1 LFPHMTV
8 LQNVMFGLRM
18 RKVPA
23 REARA
28 QAIEALELVRL
39 PHVAERKPHALSG
52 GQRQRVAV
60 ARALV
65 NRPAVLLLDE
75 PLGALDLKLRK
86 AMQFELK
93 TLQQQVGITFV
104 YVTHD
109 QEEALTMADRIA
121 VMNEGKVLQVG
132 PPDDIYERPTSR
144 FVADFIGE
152 TNFLGGRLAEV
163 DGRFA
168 AVATDGGAVLWG
180 ELRDDDLA
188 PGSPAALALRP
199 EKLSVEP
206 DPGLEA
212 ADPPAAGLDPHETRL
227 RGVIRAAHYLG
238 TDSRYEVEAE
248 GGLAL
253 VARVQNQHHG
263 YGGMLKV
270 GTPATLTWRTEHASV
285 LRQARRSPAW
295 APLACGRTRARHA
308 RVRRPRT
315 RRPHASRQSP
325 LAPAADAP
333 RARVRRLPAS
343 YDRRD
348 VRDAVLRVAGDPYA
362 LGLAHGRA
370 LAAWVRDYAEERVR
384 LACSPVWSGRESTR
398 AEVMALARACL
409 SVHEE
414 TYPDLAEELRGIADG
429 AGLSPAELVVSG
441 GFTDFVD
448 AVAAGALGEG
458 PHGAGAAS
466 GGAAAAGAPGGGE
479 ARPAGGDE
487 DDCTAFLVP
496 AARMADGAPAFAQT
510 WDMHEGSA
518 DHLVLLEGRPRGAP
532 AFVVMT
538 TAGCVGMI
546 GMNEAGLTVGINNL
560 TAADGRVGV
569 TWPFVVRAMLREET
583 LEAALEVLARAPLCG
598 GHNYLVMDA
607 AGRGANV
614 EAMPTARAVTALA
627 EAV

>member
-1 LFPHMTV
+1 M
-8 LQNVMFGLRM
+8 
-18 RKVPA
+18 
-23 REARA
+23 
-28 QAIEALELVRL
+28 
-39 PHVAERKPHALSG
+39 
-52 GQRQRVAV
+52 
-60 ARALV
+60 
-65 NRPAVLLLDE
+65 
-75 PLGALDLKLRK
+75 
-86 AMQFELK
+86 
-93 TLQQQVGITFV
+93 
-104 YVTHD
+104 
-109 QEEALTMADRIA
+109 
-121 VMNEGKVLQVG
+121 
-132 PPDDIYERPTSR
+132 
-144 FVADFIGE
+144 
-152 TNFLGGRLAEV
+152 
-163 DGRFA
+163 
-168 AVATDGGAVLWG
+168 
-180 ELRDDDLA
+180 
-188 PGSPAALALRP
+188 
-199 EKLSVEP
+199 
-206 DPGLEA
+206 
-212 ADPPAAGLDPHETRL
+212 
-227 RGVIRAAHYLG
+227 
-238 TDSRYEVEAE
+238 
-248 GGLAL
+248 
-253 VARVQNQHHG
+253 
-263 YGGMLKV
+263 
-270 GTPATLTWRTEHASV
+270 
-285 LRQARRSPAW
+285 
-295 APLACGRTRARHA
+295 
-308 RVRRPRT
+308 
-315 RRPHASRQSP
+315 
-325 LAPAADAP
+325 
-333 RARVRRLPAS
+333 
-343 YDRRD
+343 
-348 VRDAVLRVAGDPYA
+348 RDAVLRVAGDPYA

-466 GGAAAAGAPGGGE
+466 DGAAAAGAPGGGE

-627 EAV
+627 EAVLVHTNHCLEAATRAVERPREPASQAESEGRLRRARELLARDGMDVAYLQAVTADPEAVCRVGAAPSFVGTCGAVVARPATRELWAVAGRPSEAPYERFDLAVSAS